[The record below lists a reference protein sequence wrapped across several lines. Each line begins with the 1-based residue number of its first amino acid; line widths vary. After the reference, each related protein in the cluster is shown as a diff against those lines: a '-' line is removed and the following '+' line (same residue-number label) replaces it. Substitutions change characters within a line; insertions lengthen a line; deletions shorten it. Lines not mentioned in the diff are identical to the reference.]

1 LGGNADGNG
10 APKVSVSLTG
20 GNGGADAATAGTSAA
35 ASPSKGKKLKGGL
48 TLVFDGDEEMDE
60 GSDDDDGDEDKKK
73 FGETCP
79 EERRAGLA
87 RYKALLSKALSRRT

>member
-1 LGGNADGNG
+1 M
-10 APKVSVSLTG
+10 
-20 GNGGADAATAGTSAA
+20 
-35 ASPSKGKKLKGGL
+35 
-48 TLVFDGDEEMDE
+48 FDGDEEMDE

-73 FGETCP
+73 FRETCP